1 MIGEAQTGTGFGGLA
16 RYLATGQR
24 GDRPE
29 RVEWAEARNLPTT
42 DPDLY
47 PAMMRATARLSR
59 RVQDPVFH
67 FSVSW
72 PKEEQLERRAMANVA
87 DRALFDLGLSEHQ
100 SVIVCHNDTEHP
112 HLHVMVNRVH
122 PETGKAWAK
131 WRYKTRLERSLKT
144 QEKELGLREVPGRLT
159 RALSFG
165 ERLKRRAEGG
175 FDVNKLVQWGK
186 DKIVEVRK
194 FMKPHFDE
202 ASSWRDLEDRASEIG
217 VGFHAKGQGLIL
229 SDGEAYGK
237 LSQIAGKKHRLT
249 VLEARF
255 GDWKSYDAER
265 QRKGGFGRRHHGGRD
280 DDHHHDGDEHDEIR
294 RRLRRRR
301 GRDDDGLER

>member
-42 DPDLY
+42 DPATY

-72 PKEEQLERRAMANVA
+72 PPDERLERDAMAGVA
-87 DRALFDLGLSEHQ
+87 DRALDDLGLSEHQ

-122 PETGKAWAK
+122 PESGKAWPK
-131 WRYKTRLERSLKT
+131 WRYKTRLERSLKA
-144 QEKELGLREVPGRLT
+144 QEKELGLQQVPGRLS
-159 RALSFG
+159 RMLSFG
-165 ERLKRRAEGG
+165 ERLKQRAAGG
-175 FDVNKLVQWGK
+175 FDVNDLVQWGK
-186 DKIVEVRK
+186 DKITQLRQ
-194 FMKPHFDE
+194 FIRPHFDD
-202 ASSWRDLEDRASEIG
+202 ASSWSDLETRVSEQGLDIHG
-217 VGFHAKGQGLIL
+217 KGQGLIF
-229 SDGEAYGK
+229 SDGESYAK
-237 LSQIAGKKHRLT
+237 LSQLGGKKHRLT
-249 VLEARF
+249 ILEARF
-255 GDWKSYDAER
+255 GTWKSYEQER
-265 QRKGGFGRRHHGGRD
+265 RKGGGFKRAGEGLARD
-280 DDHHHDGDEHDEIR
+280 EQDEIAH
-294 RRLRRRR
+294 RLALRKARR
-301 GRDDDGLER
+301 GREDDERER